1 LSSDGPRE
9 TPSVAPEVAN
19 GNRPGKARARHLAF
33 AAIAVSVVS
42 LIIAVVALL
51 WAPLRPGNADSA
63 RFIALGIA
71 QLRPA
76 LAGHKPFRNELIMV
90 GRVMPSEPHLTQAL
104 ETLSAYA
111 DQGVPTL
118 RELQARFTPVVS
130 SIVLTGLVGSNG
142 GGFDRAVI
150 AAAAALH
157 LHVLVYWASDTRPA
171 SEIAWEARARLDAG
185 DLPGALKALG
195 ELPEREAKLAE
206 LWVKEAQGRVIA
218 DQVLEGLELVARS
231 LPTDMARRPLAA
243 N

>member
-1 LSSDGPRE
+1 M
-9 TPSVAPEVAN
+9 AN
-19 GNRPGKARARHLAF
+19 GNRPGEARARHVAF

-42 LIIAVVALL
+42 LIIAVAALL

-76 LAGHKPFRNELIMV
+76 LAGHEPFRNELILL

-104 ETLSAYA
+104 EALSDYA

-118 RELQARFTPVVS
+118 RELQARFAPVLS
-130 SIVLTGLVGSNG
+130 GIVLSGLVGSNG

-150 AAAAALH
+150 ATAAALH
-157 LHVLVYWASDTRPA
+157 LHALVYWVSDTRPA
-171 SEIAWEARARLDAG
+171 SEIVWEAQARLDAG
-185 DLPGALKALG
+185 DLSGALKSLG
-195 ELPEREAKLAE
+195 KLPEREAKLAE
-206 LWVKEAQGRVIA
+206 LWVKEAQSRVVA

-231 LPTDMARRPLAA
+231 LPTDMARRPLAS